1 MPIVAI
7 SAKGQVT
14 IPKEVRRALAIKST
28 DRVII
33 VLDGEQAVIKPIR
46 GNLLDIGGS
55 ITIPEGEKPIDF
67 QRVRESV
74 KKKLTQRVSKKRDS

>member
-14 IPKEVRRALAIKST
+14 IPKEVRKAMDLKSA
-28 DRVII
+28 DRVMI
-33 VLDGEQAVIKPIR
+33 VQDGGQAVIKPIR

-55 ITIPEGEKPIDF
+55 IAIPKGKKPVDF
-67 QRVRESV
+67 KKVRESV
-74 KKKLTQRVSKKRDS
+74 KINLARRMAKK

>member
-14 IPKEVRRALAIKST
+14 IPKEVRRAMNLKSA

-33 VLDGEQAVIKPIR
+33 VLDGEQAVLKPIR

-55 ITIPEGEKPIDF
+55 ISIPDGDKPIDF

-74 KKKLTQRVSKKRDS
+74 KRKLTQGVSKKRAS

>member
-33 VLDGEQAVIKPIR
+33 VLDGEQAVLKPIR

-55 ITIPEGEKPIDF
+55 ITDEEKPIDF

-74 KKKLTQRVSKKRDS
+74 KKKLAQRLSKKRAS